1 MTDRGTNESPKRNP
15 LMSNIKLIT
24 MYGSPWSEKV
34 RWAFAFK
41 GVPYEKQNYQLA
53 VDEAE
58 VKQLSGQ
65 TQVPV
70 LLADGKVIP
79 DSAAILNWLDDHRP
93 QPSLMPLSEKERAQ
107 VTLWE
112 EVIDGALGPHARMLI
127 TGRQLASAAPEVQ
140 QAGKFFAQK
149 YHYSAF
155 AEEHARF
162 KVERILRSIKDTL
175 SGHQYLVGEAFSRAD
190 LTVAS
195 MLMLVKPAPEE
206 LFFLPEPWRSTLTD
220 SVSELPAFATLFS
233 WRDQMYRMHRGEP
246 VRP

>member
-1 MTDRGTNESPKRNP
+1 
-15 LMSNIKLIT
+15 MSNIKLIT

-41 GVPYEKQNYQLA
+41 GVPYEKQNYQVA

-70 LLADGKVIP
+70 LLADGKAIP
-79 DSAAILNWLDDHRP
+79 DSTAILNWLDDYRP

-112 EVIDGALGPHARMLI
+112 EVADGALGPQARMLI
-127 TGRQLASAAPEVQ
+127 TGRQLASATPEVQ

-162 KVERILRSIKDTL
+162 KVERILLSIKDTL
-175 SGHQYLVGEAFSRAD
+175 SGRQYLVGEAFSRAD

-195 MLMLVKPAPEE
+195 MLMLVKPAPKE
-206 LFFLPEPWRSTLTD
+206 LFFLPEPWRSTYAD
-220 SVSELPAFATLFS
+220 SMSELPVFSALFE
-233 WRDQMYRMHRGEP
+233 WRDQMYRMHRGGP